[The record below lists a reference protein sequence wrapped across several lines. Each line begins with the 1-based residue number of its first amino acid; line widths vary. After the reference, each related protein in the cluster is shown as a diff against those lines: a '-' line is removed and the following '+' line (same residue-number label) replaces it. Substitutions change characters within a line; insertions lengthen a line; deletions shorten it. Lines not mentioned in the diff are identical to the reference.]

1 MTDITL
7 VPQTLTDVGVEA
19 TRNGSLSLGDNYFFK
34 NNGTTILN
42 FIKSSASDCVV
53 TIVTVATLGGLAV
66 ADRTITVTG
75 STGDIFVGPFPPA
88 IYNDANGNVEF
99 TLATNIDGL
108 DVAVI
113 QYT

>member
-1 MTDITL
+1 MVNITL
-7 VPQTLTDVGVEA
+7 DPQTLTDVGVEA
-19 TRNGSLSLGDNYFFK
+19 ARTSSLSLTNNYFFK
-34 NNGTTILN
+34 NNGATILN
-42 FIKSSASDCVV
+42 FIKTAATNCVV
-53 TIVTVATLGGLAV
+53 TIVTPKTLGGLAV

-88 IYNDANGNVEF
+88 VYNDASGNVEF

-108 DVAVI
+108 DVGVI